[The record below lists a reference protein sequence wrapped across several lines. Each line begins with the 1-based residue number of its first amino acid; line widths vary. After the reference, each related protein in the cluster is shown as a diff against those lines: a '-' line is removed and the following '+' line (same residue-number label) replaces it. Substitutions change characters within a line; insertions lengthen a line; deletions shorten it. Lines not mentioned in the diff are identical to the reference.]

1 MSRYT
6 KDEINFHGFLNAMR
20 KLHNVTL
27 EQVCEGLCSVSMMKR
42 IESGERLPEKLMRD
56 RMMARMGVSLD
67 GYEDYLPPDEYEQWC
82 LRQNIIRSIE
92 KKELEKTEYYLSE
105 YKKVTDRNAVELQ
118 FHDAMYFM
126 YLKLRNASLTMQ
138 KEVIMRAIKHTIPDI
153 DKVFHAGV
161 LLSNQELNLLIEYIW
176 ISENCNE
183 SGVEKAYHIE
193 YYKGLLEYIEKSEMN
208 KYEQA
213 KIYPK
218 VAYYACRM
226 AVFKAKTFEVEQWA
240 LEICD
245 KALDLLFAMEKLYY
259 VTELLEI
266 RERLVNEIQFFYRKE
281 GKREAAEELL
291 KTQDEKKEIEELLR
305 ELYAEYK
312 VSLYVENFCYL
323 YWETE
328 SYCIGDIVKI
338 RRQMLGLT
346 KEQLCD
352 GICSEKTLT
361 RIEQRK
367 VKAQMPI
374 VRELFGRLGLC
385 EEYTRA
391 RVITSDYQT
400 LELADRLAW
409 YENTSQ
415 FEEWE
420 KCLDEL
426 ESRLCMDI
434 PQNQQVILQGKY
446 LLELEMKK
454 IFMHEFEKRI
464 EEIIEI
470 TIPLQSVMKS
480 EKQFLTR
487 EEAILIY
494 NIGAKQDIEN
504 PYMEIIEAICE
515 QYERNEEINA
525 HMRRYELFASGLASY
540 HGNIGKYELSNERSR
555 RLIQASLLHYR
566 MSLLSYCLYNNLWNE
581 QQKRKNDDNK
591 KYLQKDMN
599 VLKQCILL
607 SQSAKVENEIKF
619 YKEKLSI
626 YTEDKY

>member
-42 IESGERLPEKLMRD
+42 IEVGERLPEKLMRD
-56 RMMARMGVSLD
+56 RMMARMGILLE
-67 GYEDYLPPDEYEQWC
+67 GYEDYLPPDEYEQWY

-92 KKELEKTEYYLSE
+92 KKELDKTEYYLNE
-105 YKKVTDRNAVELQ
+105 YKKIADRNSVELQ
-118 FHDAMYFM
+118 FYDAMYFM
-126 YLKLRNASLTMQ
+126 YLKLKNASLTTQ
-138 KEVIMRAIKHTIPDI
+138 KEVIMRAIKHTMPDI

-183 SGVEKAYHIE
+183 VGGEKNFHRE
-193 YYKGLLEYIEKSEMN
+193 YYKDLLDYIEQSEMN

-218 VAYYACRM
+218 VAYYACQM

-245 KALDLLFAMEKLYY
+245 KALDLLFVTEKLYY
-259 VTELLEI
+259 VIELLEI
-266 RERLVNEIQFFYRKE
+266 REKLIKEIQFFYRKE
-281 GKREAAEELL
+281 GNREEAEKLL
-291 KTQDEKKEIEELLR
+291 KTQDEKREIEELLR

-312 VSLYVENFCYL
+312 VSPYVEDFCYL

-338 RRQMLGLT
+338 RRQMLGFT

-391 RVITSDYQT
+391 RVITSDYET
-400 LELADRLAW
+400 LELADKLAW

-415 FEEWE
+415 LVEWE
-420 KCLDEL
+420 NCLDEL
-426 ESRLCMDI
+426 ESRLCMEI

-446 LLELEMKK
+446 LLEIKRKK
-454 IFMHEFEKRI
+454 ISIDEFVKGI
-464 EEIIEI
+464 EEAIEL
-470 TIPLQSVMKS
+470 TIPLELVMKS
-480 EKQFLTR
+480 EKKFLTR
-487 EEAILIY
+487 EETILIY
-494 NIGAKQDIEN
+494 NIGARLDTEN
-504 PYMEIIEAICE
+504 MYMEIIEEICE
-515 QYERNEEINA
+515 QYEQKAEIDV
-525 HMRRYELFASGLASY
+525 HMRRYELLASGLASY

-555 RLIQASLLHYR
+555 RLIQESLLHYR
-566 MSLLSYCLYNNLWNE
+566 KSMLATSLYNKFWND
-581 QQKRKNDDNK
+581 QQEREGSDDSKHMQENIRI
-591 KYLQKDMN
+591 
-599 VLKQCILL
+599 LKQCILL
-607 SQSAKVENEIKF
+607 SEMEKIENSMKF
-619 YKEKLSI
+619 YRKKLDAYI
-626 YTEDKY
+626 GE

>member
-1 MSRYT
+1 MPRYV

-42 IESGERLPEKLMRD
+42 IEVGERMPEKLMRD
-56 RMMARMGVSLD
+56 RMMARMGVLLE

-92 KKELEKTEYYLSE
+92 KKELEKTEYYLNE
-105 YKKVTDRNAVELQ
+105 YKKVTERNAVELQ
-118 FHDAMYFM
+118 FYDAMYFM
-126 YLKLRNASLTMQ
+126 YLKLKNASLAIQ
-138 KEVIMRAIKHTIPDI
+138 KKVIMRAIEHTMSDI

-176 ISENCNE
+176 ISENDNE
-183 SGVEKAYHIE
+183 VGEEKTFHIE
-193 YYKGLLEYIEKSEMN
+193 YYKDLLDYIEQADMN
-208 KYEQA
+208 KFEKA

-218 VAYYACRM
+218 VAYYACQM
-226 AVFKAKTFEVEQWA
+226 AVFKARTFEVEQWA
-240 LEICD
+240 LKICD
-245 KALDLLFAMEKLYY
+245 KALDLLFATEKLYY

-266 RERLVNEIQFFYRKE
+266 REKLIKEIQFFYRKE
-281 GKREAAEELL
+281 GNREEAEKLL
-291 KTQDEKKEIEELLR
+291 KTQDEKKEIEELFR

-312 VSLYVENFCYL
+312 VSPYVENFCYL

-415 FEEWE
+415 FEAW
-420 KCLDEL
+420 KNCLDEL

-434 PQNQQVILQGKY
+434 PQNQQVIMQGKY
-446 LLELEMKK
+446 LLDLKMKN
-454 IFMHEFEKRI
+454 ISISEFAKRI
-464 EEIIEI
+464 EA
-470 TIPLQSVMKS
+470 TIGLTMPLEAILKA
-480 EKQFLTR
+480 EKRYLTR

-494 NIGAKQDIEN
+494 NIGARLDTEN
-504 PYMEIIEAICE
+504 IYIEIIEEICE
-515 QYERNEEINA
+515 QYEQKEEIDA
-525 HMRRYELFASGLASY
+525 HMRRYELLASGLASY
-540 HGNIGKYELSNERSR
+540 HGNIGKYDLSNERSR
-555 RLIQASLLHYR
+555 RLIQESLLHCR
-566 MSLLSYCLYNNLWNE
+566 MSLLASCLYNNLWNTWQE
-581 QQKRKNDDNK
+581 RDETDVS
-591 KYLQKDMN
+591 KYAQTDIK
-599 VLKQCILL
+599 VLKRCIFL
-607 SQSAKVENEIKF
+607 SKIINRENSIKF
-619 YKEKLSI
+619 YKKKLDA
-626 YTEDKY
+626 YV